1 MSAIRLP
8 GSGLAAR
15 PARSA
20 GTRAWAGT
28 TPPRGC
34 WPRRESGEDG
44 GAQQAALVLTRA
56 RHGDPAARAAVA
68 AYARALAA
76 GVGAMVLAMDPRL
89 IVLGGTLPGAGAA
102 VVDDVREH
110 LADICYDVPPVVLS
124 ALTEEAVV
132 VGGVEAARDLL
143 RDGLPAPAEGVAAAD
158 R

>member
-1 MSAIRLP
+1 GDP
-8 GSGLAAR
+8 
-15 PARSA
+15 
-20 GTRAWAGT
+20 
-28 TPPRGC
+28 
-34 WPRRESGEDG
+34 
-44 GAQQAALVLTRA
+44 GAQ
-56 RHGDPAARAAVA
+56 AAVA

-102 VVDDVREH
+102 VVDDVRGH

-124 ALTEEAVV
+124 ALTEDAVV

-143 RDGLPAPAEGVAAAD
+143 RDRLPAPAEGAAATD